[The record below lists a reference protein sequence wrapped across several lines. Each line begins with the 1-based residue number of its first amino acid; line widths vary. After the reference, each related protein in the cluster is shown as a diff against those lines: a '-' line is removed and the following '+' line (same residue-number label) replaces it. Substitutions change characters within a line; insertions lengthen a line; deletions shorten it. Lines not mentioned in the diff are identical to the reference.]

1 MMPDIIPQ
9 DITPAYPVQIPD
21 EAVRAKLLELLGLE
35 SIPESVE
42 VTMDWEE
49 KTAEGMTLTRLHF
62 ANLLGEKIEGILLI
76 PPRQDRLPKPG
87 VVCLPGSS
95 GDAETL
101 TSERFYRQSA
111 NNGSLLGWARELAR
125 GGFVTL
131 SLAVRGSKKVR
142 ASNEYWENRVKFL
155 APYGRTQMGV
165 FVDEALRGAQ
175 ILIKSEAVDPVR
187 IGLSGMSLGGNA
199 TWYAMACAP
208 WIRTAVAVCGGIGSM
223 ARVIHE
229 ADDPNRHGSYF
240 YVPHMLR
247 FFDHPRIV
255 RTCIAP
261 RPFMAIAPT
270 RDEDMPST
278 GVDELIQ
285 QVDPAYASAG
295 VPEKFKVYRPEI
307 NHVFLPEFFEWMIKW
322 FNTYLTR

>member
-1 MMPDIIPQ
+1 MMSDLIPQ

-21 EAVRAKLLELLGLE
+21 EAVRVRLLELLGLE
-35 SIPESVE
+35 SIPESVN
-42 VTMDWEE
+42 VTMDSEE
-49 KTAEGMTLTRLHF
+49 KTAEGMTLIRLHF
-62 ANLLGEKIEGILLI
+62 TNVLGETVPGILLI
-76 PPRQDRLPKPG
+76 PSGADTRPRPG
-87 VVCLPGSS
+87 VVCLPGTS
-95 GDAETL
+95 GDAGRL
-101 TSERFYRQSA
+101 THKRFYRQSPTE
-111 NNGSLLGWARELAR
+111 GPLFGWGRELAR
-125 GGFVTL
+125 RGFATL
-131 SLAVRGSKKVR
+131 SITVKGTEKRKKDIE
-142 ASNEYWENRVKFL
+142 NWEHEAKLLV
-155 APYGRTQMGV
+155 PYGRTQMGV
-165 FVDEALRGAQ
+165 VVDETLRAAQ

-255 RTCIAP
+255 RACIAP

-285 QVDPAYASAG
+285 QVNPVYVSAG
-295 VPEKFKVYRPEI
+295 VPERFKVYRPEI
-307 NHVFLPEFFEWMIKW
+307 NHVFLMEFFEWMVKW